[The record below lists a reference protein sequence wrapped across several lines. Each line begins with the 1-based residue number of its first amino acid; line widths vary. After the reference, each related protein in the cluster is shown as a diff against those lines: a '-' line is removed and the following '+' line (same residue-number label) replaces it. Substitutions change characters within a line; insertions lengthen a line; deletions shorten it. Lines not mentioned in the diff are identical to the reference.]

1 MSHKQQ
7 KILLV
12 EDELSLAEI
21 IKDTLEIRGFVVLH
35 AATVVKGM
43 SLFQSE
49 KPDLVLLDIT
59 LPDGDG
65 YGFAR
70 MIRKVELAIP
80 IIFLTSRSLP
90 EDVVKGFESGANDYV
105 KKPFSIEEL
114 IVRIRALLSK
124 EKTLFTNQTE
134 QKENYSIGAYTFYY
148 QESFLERGELHI
160 SLTWRESELL
170 KLLVLNHKQVLS
182 RKVILEQIWGAD
194 DFFAGRSMDVFIT
207 KLRKYLKADPSVRIM
222 NIRGVGY
229 KLLW

>member
-1 MSHKQQ
+1 MSAKRN

-21 IKDTLEIRGFVVLH
+21 IKDTLEIRGFEVLH
-35 AATVVKGM
+35 AATSQTGM
-43 SLFQSE
+43 SLFQNE
-49 KPDLVLLDIT
+49 RPQLILLDIT

-70 MIRKVELAIP
+70 LVRKIELTMP

-90 EDVVKGFESGANDYV
+90 DDVVKGFESGGNDYV
-105 KKPFSIEEL
+105 KKPFNIEEL

-124 EKTLFTNQTE
+124 QKTLFTAQDE
-134 QKENYSIGAYTFYY
+134 HKELYSIGNYKFHY
-148 QESFLERGELHI
+148 QESFLEKDERHI

-207 KLRKYLKADPSVRIM
+207 KLRKYLKDDPSVRIM
-222 NIRGVGY
+222 NVRGVGY
-229 KLLW
+229 KLLF